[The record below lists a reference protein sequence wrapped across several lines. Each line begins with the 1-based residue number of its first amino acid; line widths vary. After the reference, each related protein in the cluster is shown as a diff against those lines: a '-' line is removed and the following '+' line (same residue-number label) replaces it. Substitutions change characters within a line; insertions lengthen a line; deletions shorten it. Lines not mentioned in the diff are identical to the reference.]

1 MLETLFN
8 KRKQNNPYLIKEK
21 EISLLSKKFL
31 GSKKDCTKLS
41 EILNENISENIGSYY
56 HSTKRS
62 FKENNSYKTSNIFDS
77 TNNILNLD
85 NSENIFNA
93 NISAIKNNK
102 AEIEIE
108 NLNERE
114 DLNSKEEFFEGENI
128 NNLK

>member
-1 MLETLFN
+1 M
-8 KRKQNNPYLIKEK
+8 KHYL
-21 EISLLSKKFL
+21 KKFL

-56 HSTKRS
+56 HSTKRI

-93 NISAIKNNK
+93 NISVIKNNK

>member
-1 MLETLFN
+1 M
-8 KRKQNNPYLIKEK
+8 
-21 EISLLSKKFL
+21 
-31 GSKKDCTKLS
+31 
-41 EILNENISENIGSYY
+41 
-56 HSTKRS
+56 
-62 FKENNSYKTSNIFDS
+62 
-77 TNNILNLD
+77 D

-93 NISAIKNNK
+93 NISVIKNNK